1 MGKAKP
7 SSLGHLFQDRF
18 TDIWRLLSETSAFLS
33 RTKEFHQYESQLR
46 DWRAQ
51 LQRTPKNSPEIVR
64 IREEITELRKY
75 LRLEGYDLSLGK
87 QNLVFEGFRNDA
99 CIAEG
104 FTRVVLFI
112 TNENIYWLAGAD
124 NHVTLAHFLEQQMEA
139 ANRFRQQIR
148 SKHYL
153 WYRRRGNDLVLSGS
167 DTETKEDFERLR
179 AIGNANS
186 LLFLS
191 KLKKLK

>member
-1 MGKAKP
+1 MGKGKP
-7 SSLGHLFQDRF
+7 PPLGHLLQDRF
-18 TDIWRLLSETSAFLS
+18 TGIWQLLSETSAFLS
-33 RTKEFHQYESQLR
+33 RTREFQHYESQLR
-46 DWRAQ
+46 DWRSQ
-51 LQRTPKNSPEIVR
+51 LQRLARNSPEIPR
-64 IREEITELRKY
+64 IRREITELRKH

-112 TNENIYWLAGAD
+112 TNENIYWLAGED
-124 NHVTLAHFLEQQMEA
+124 NHVTLAHFLERQMEA
-139 ANRFRQQIR
+139 ADRFRQQIR

-153 WYRRRGNDLVLSGS
+153 WYCRRGNDLVLSGS
-167 DTETKEDFERLR
+167 DTETKEDFERLK
-179 AIGNANS
+179 AIGNANT

-191 KLKKLK
+191 KLKKLR